1 MKKTILAVA
10 AVAALAAATAPA
22 GLISD
27 EPAEVSAQAQVWLPG
42 EGDFNLF
49 EVSPGVQVS
58 WREWVS
64 FPFGLGLQVGVGTWG
79 TDSGSDPYKYKGLN
93 DFRGDVTVVPVGLTL
108 AYCPIDWNNWDVI
121 LETGLHY
128 VFVSSD
134 ADCRVEDGTR
144 HDLEMDNAVWWTVGA
159 EFDYQLAEGV
169 YIVGGAGVQVDVV
182 GSDTE
187 CNGADL
193 RDTRF
198 QSFYG
203 KLGAKFLL

>member
-1 MKKTILAVA
+1 MKKAMWMAMAMLVA
-10 AVAALAAATAPA
+10 AGTAQA
-22 GLISD
+22 GLVSD
-27 EPAEVSAQAQVWLPG
+27 EPTEVSVQAQAWFPG

-49 EVSPGVQVS
+49 DDSFGFKVN

-64 FPFGLGLQVGVGTWG
+64 FPFGLGIQAGMGNWG
-79 TDSGSDPYKYKGLN
+79 TDAHSNPYKYGGLH
-93 DFRGDVTVVPVGLTL
+93 DFGGDVTLVPVGLTL

-134 ADCRVEDGTR
+134 ATCRVEDGSR
-144 HDLEMDNAVWWTVGA
+144 HDLDMDNAIWWTVGA
-159 EFDYQLAEGV
+159 EFDYQVAEGV
-169 YIVGGAGVQVDVV
+169 FVVGGAGVQVDVMR
-182 GSDTE
+182 SETE

-198 QSFYG
+198 QAFYAS
-203 KLGAKFLL
+203 LGAKFLL